1 MKPSMS
7 SSFVVP
13 TDEFEILEQE
23 NENNDPDVFLVQ
35 FCLLC
40 SSPTVSKGTVVFNH

>member
-7 SSFVVP
+7 SSLVVP

-23 NENNDPDVFLVQ
+23 NENTDPDIFLV
-35 FCLLC
+35 
-40 SSPTVSKGTVVFNH
+40 